1 MKRYR
6 YHRSRNNTSGN
17 TSSNTSGNNP
27 GGNRGARRQGD
38 NRPPVPPPPIRREDG
53 IRARSQSG
61 DFARSWWAAR
71 WIAALEKVVDVR
83 RLARG
88 RTYARGGQVISL
100 EEERGVVRAV
110 VQGSRPTPYNV
121 TIKLRPL
128 NRGQWRAVID
138 ALASRALFA
147 AQLLAGEMPQEID
160 QVFAAAGCS
169 LFPASRGEL
178 ETSCSC
184 PDSANPCKHV
194 AAAHYILGE
203 QIDEDP
209 FLLFRLRGRTEEQV
223 LSALRS
229 RRSNGR
235 GDNEVENVA
244 AESAPPL
251 DADLEHFWRLG
262 GASGSPAAAAPIAI
276 AIKPP
281 AAPLPLL
288 KRLGQPAFLDENIE
302 GVLGPAYRAMQQAAL
317 AAAFEED

>member
-6 YHRSRNNTSGN
+6 YHRPHKGNANTA
-17 TSSNTSGNNP
+17 
-27 GGNRGARRQGD
+27 GNR
-38 NRPPVPPPPIRREDG
+38 PLTSPPPIRREDG
-53 IRARSQSG
+53 IRARSQQG
-61 DFARSWWAAR
+61 DFAKSWWAAR
-71 WIAALEKVVDVR
+71 WIAALEKVVDAR
-83 RLARG
+83 RLTRG

-100 EEERGVVRAV
+100 EEVRGVVRAV
-110 VQGSRPTPYNV
+110 VQGSRPTPYAV

-138 ALASRALFA
+138 ALAGRALFT

-169 LFPASRGEL
+169 LFPATRGEL

-203 QIDEDP
+203 QIDDDP

-223 LSALRS
+223 LAALRT
-229 RRSNGR
+229 RRSNNR
-235 GDNEVENVA
+235 GEAEPASA
-244 AESAPPL
+244 AALEAVPAL
-251 DADLEHFWRLG
+251 DADLEHFWRIG
-262 GASGSPAAAAPIAI
+262 GAGGAAGVSRAAAAPVAI

-288 KRLGQPAFLDENIE
+288 KRLGQPAFLDANLE

-317 AAAFEED
+317 AAAFEEE

>member
-6 YHRSRNNTSGN
+6 YHRPRN
-17 TSSNTSGNNP
+17 
-27 GGNRGARRQGD
+27 GA
-38 NRPPVPPPPIRREDG
+38 VTPPPAIRREDG

-71 WIAALEKVVDVR
+71 WIAALEKVVDAR
-83 RLARG
+83 RLSRG
-88 RTYARGGQVISL
+88 RSYARDGQVISL
-100 EEERGVVRAV
+100 EEQRGVVRAV

-138 ALASRALFA
+138 ALAGRALFA

-169 LFPASRGEL
+169 LFPKTRDDL
-178 ETSCSC
+178 QTSCSC

-209 FLLFRLRGRTEEQV
+209 FLLFRLRGRDQEQV
-223 LSALRS
+223 LSALRT
-229 RRSNGR
+229 RRSNVR
-235 GDNEVENVA
+235 VTEEQAEYTEYTA
-244 AESAPPL
+244 AEDAPPL
-251 DADLEHFWRLG
+251 DGDLDHFWRTG
-262 GASGSPAAAAPIAI
+262 GAGESAAAPIPI
-276 AIKPP
+276 NIKPP
-281 AAPLPLL
+281 GTPMPLL
-288 KRLGQPAFLDENIE
+288 KRLGQPPFLEENLERTLE
-302 GVLGPAYRAMQQAAL
+302 GAYRALQQAAL
-317 AAAFEED
+317 AAAFEEES

>member
-1 MKRYR
+1 
-6 YHRSRNNTSGN
+6 
-17 TSSNTSGNNP
+17 
-27 GGNRGARRQGD
+27 
-38 NRPPVPPPPIRREDG
+38 
-53 IRARSQSG
+53 
-61 DFARSWWAAR
+61 
-71 WIAALEKVVDVR
+71 VVDAR

-88 RTYARGGQVISL
+88 RTYARGGQVLSL
-100 EEERGVVRAV
+100 QEDRGVVRAV

-138 ALASRALFA
+138 ALAGRALFA

-169 LFPASRGEL
+169 LFPATRGQL

-223 LSALRS
+223 LAALRA
-229 RRSNGR
+229 RRSN
-235 GDNEVENVA
+235 NQVAEEVGEYST
-244 AESAPPL
+244 AELAPAL
-251 DADLEHFWRLG
+251 DANLEHFWRMG
-262 GASGSPAAAAPIAI
+262 GATGTVAGAGAASIPVS
-276 AIKPP
+276 IKPP
-281 AAPLPLL
+281 PAPLPLI
-288 KRLGQPAFLDENIE
+288 KRLGQPAFLDEDLE
-302 GVLGPAYRAMQQAAL
+302 QVLGPAYRAMQQAAL
-317 AAAFEED
+317 AAAFEEE